1 MTLEQ
6 LPPKGVK
13 REQAI
18 LELGKDEANGELL
31 FQLVNT
37 EKGKCKT
44 AAQKAL
50 AQLEYAPAA
59 PLWAKLVKGKWMG
72 SNIMSDAC
80 SDCVS
85 EQIAP
90 VILKTLSQLLDEGDT
105 KPLNIEQ
112 LNFCFHLML
121 GKASPKMLE
130 VYRFLA
136 ENTQRIAQ
144 LKRAPVYSDD
154 DCTSWWITDGLRIWD
169 ATPKEKEKIPAVVLT
184 ASLIRNPDE
193 RLQALADELNERYGG
208 SWLMPVFMK
217 AIITQPKEQVYETY
231 SPLLDTPQKGYLFHA
246 LGMLHYRCYPE
257 DWTYERLGPDGMI
270 ALIFWGDYSYG
281 TYDTRFMIERYVDLD
296 ERWLFDLAKD
306 PEGRKP
312 TVTWQ
317 TYNRGGVL
325 YGSYDEMFISL
336 LPLKVENPELKRVL
350 WDYFRIRMKDLCQYG
365 NRPEDEWEILPWIP
379 DPRPPFKIWVKPEQ
393 IAPFFLIPHHP
404 YAISLLLKISDGF
417 RTEEF
422 RRLGLI
428 GSSEDWE
435 RLARGVIQEFEENNS
450 GVDLFHFDSDED
462 VFCVYSQYIDDLM
475 LLSKMIR
482 AACDNEKTMGMYL
495 NMSEVAKA

>member
-1 MTLEQ
+1 MMTLEQ

-18 LELGKDEANGELL
+18 LELGKEEANGELL
-31 FQLVNT
+31 LQLVNT

-72 SNIMSDAC
+72 SNILSDAC

-105 KPLNIEQ
+105 KPLNQEQ
-112 LNFCFHLML
+112 VEQFRFCIALML

-136 ENTQRIAQ
+136 ENTERIAK
-144 LKRAPVYSDD
+144 LEHTPFYDGD
-154 DCTSWWITDGLRIWD
+154 DCTCWRITDGLQLWN
-169 ATPKEKEKIPAVVLT
+169 ANPKEMEKIPALVLT
-184 ASLIRNPDE
+184 SSLIRSPDE
-193 RLQALADELNERYGG
+193 RLQALADELNERCGG
-208 SWLMPVFMK
+208 SWMIPVFMK

-231 SPLLDTPQKGYLFHA
+231 SPLLGTPKASYLLNA
-246 LGMLHYRCYPE
+246 LGLLDYRSYLDGWPF
-257 DWTYERLGPDGMI
+257 ERSGPDGLR

-281 TYDTRFMIERYVDLD
+281 TYDTRFVFERCVDLD
-296 ERWLFDLAKD
+296 ERWLFDLAKA
-306 PEGRKP
+306 PEDRKP

-325 YGSYDEMFISL
+325 YERYDEMLISL
-336 LPLKVENPELKRVL
+336 LPRKVENPELRRVL
-350 WDYFRIRMKDLCQYG
+350 RDYFRIRSEKVSVEESITVYKD
-365 NRPEDEWEILPWIP
+365 
-379 DPRPPFKIWVKPEQ
+379 
-393 IAPFFLIPHHP
+393 
-404 YAISLLLKISDGF
+404 
-417 RTEEF
+417 
-422 RRLGLI
+422 
-428 GSSEDWE
+428 
-435 RLARGVIQEFEENNS
+435 
-450 GVDLFHFDSDED
+450 
-462 VFCVYSQYIDDLM
+462 
-475 LLSKMIR
+475 
-482 AACDNEKTMGMYL
+482 AAKRFGGE
-495 NMSEVAKA
+495 

>member
-1 MTLEQ
+1 MMTLEQ

-18 LELGKDEANGELL
+18 LALGKEEANGELFL
-31 FQLVNT
+31 QLVNT

-72 SNIMSDAC
+72 SHIMSDTC

-105 KPLNIEQ
+105 KPLEIEQ

-136 ENTQRIAQ
+136 ENIQRIAQ
-144 LKRAPVYSDD
+144 LKRAPAYSRD

-193 RLQALADELNERYGG
+193 RLQALAD
-208 SWLMPVFMK
+208 
-217 AIITQPKEQVYETY
+217 
-231 SPLLDTPQKGYLFHA
+231 
-246 LGMLHYRCYPE
+246 
-257 DWTYERLGPDGMI
+257 
-270 ALIFWGDYSYG
+270 
-281 TYDTRFMIERYVDLD
+281 
-296 ERWLFDLAKD
+296 
-306 PEGRKP
+306 RKS
-312 TVTWQ
+312 V
-317 TYNRGGVL
+317 V
-325 YGSYDEMFISL
+325 
-336 LPLKVENPELKRVL
+336 
-350 WDYFRIRMKDLCQYG
+350 
-365 NRPEDEWEILPWIP
+365 
-379 DPRPPFKIWVKPEQ
+379 
-393 IAPFFLIPHHP
+393 
-404 YAISLLLKISDGF
+404 
-417 RTEEF
+417 
-422 RRLGLI
+422 
-428 GSSEDWE
+428 
-435 RLARGVIQEFEENNS
+435 
-450 GVDLFHFDSDED
+450 
-462 VFCVYSQYIDDLM
+462 
-475 LLSKMIR
+475 
-482 AACDNEKTMGMYL
+482 
-495 NMSEVAKA
+495 

>member
-1 MTLEQ
+1 MITLEQ
-6 LPPKGVK
+6 LPPKGIK
-13 REQAI
+13 RENAI

-31 FQLVNT
+31 YQLVEI

-72 SNIMSDAC
+72 SHIMSDAC

-90 VILKTLSQLLDEGDT
+90 VIQKTISQLLDEGDT
-105 KPLNIEQ
+105 KPLEIGQ

-136 ENTQRIAQ
+136 ENTHRIAQ
-144 LKRAPVYSDD
+144 LKRAPVYSRD

-169 ATPKEKEKIPAVVLT
+169 ATPKEKEKIPALVLT

-193 RLQALADELNERYGG
+193 RLQALADELNDRYGG
-208 SWLMPVFMK
+208 SWLIPTLMK

-231 SPLLDTPQKGYLFHA
+231 SPLLGTPKASYLLNA
-246 LGMLHYRCYPE
+246 LGLLDYRSYP
-257 DWTYERLGPDGMI
+257 DGWTFERSGPDGLR

-281 TYDTRFMIERYVDLD
+281 TYDTRFVFERCVDLD
-296 ERWLFDLAKD
+296 ERWLFDLAKA
-306 PEGRKP
+306 PEDRKP

-325 YGSYDEMFISL
+325 YESYDEMLISL
-336 LPLKVENPELKRVL
+336 LPHKVENPELKRVL
-350 WDYFRIRMKDLCQYG
+350 RDYFRIRSEKVRVEESITVYKD
-365 NRPEDEWEILPWIP
+365 
-379 DPRPPFKIWVKPEQ
+379 
-393 IAPFFLIPHHP
+393 A
-404 YAISLLLKISDGF
+404 A
-417 RTEEF
+417 
-422 RRLGLI
+422 
-428 GSSEDWE
+428 E
-435 RLARGVIQEFEENNS
+435 RFG
-450 GVDLFHFDSDED
+450 D
-462 VFCVYSQYIDDLM
+462 
-475 LLSKMIR
+475 
-482 AACDNEKTMGMYL
+482 
-495 NMSEVAKA
+495 

>member
-50 AQLEYAPAA
+50 AQQEYAPAA

-105 KPLNIEQ
+105 KPLEIEQ

-144 LKRAPVYSDD
+144 LKRAPAYSRD

-193 RLQALADELNERYGG
+193 RLQALADELNERCGG
-208 SWLMPVFMK
+208 SWLIPVFMK

-231 SPLLDTPQKGYLFHA
+231 SLLLGTPKEIYLFNA
-246 LGMLHYRCYPE
+246 LGMLDYRCYPE
-257 DWTYERLGPDGMI
+257 DWIYEHLGPDGMT
-270 ALIFWGDYSYG
+270 AFIFWGYDRYG
-281 TYDTRFMIERYVDLD
+281 SYDTTFMFERYVELD

-317 TYNRGGVL
+317 SYNRSGVL
-325 YGSYDEMFISL
+325 YESYDEMFISL
-336 LPLKVENPELKRVL
+336 LPRKVENPELKCVL
-350 WDYFRIRMKDLCQYG
+350 RDYFRIR
-365 NRPEDEWEILPWIP
+365 
-379 DPRPPFKIWVKPEQ
+379 
-393 IAPFFLIPHHP
+393 
-404 YAISLLLKISDGF
+404 
-417 RTEEF
+417 
-422 RRLGLI
+422 
-428 GSSEDWE
+428 
-435 RLARGVIQEFEENNS
+435 
-450 GVDLFHFDSDED
+450 
-462 VFCVYSQYIDDLM
+462 SQ
-475 LLSKMIR
+475 K
-482 AACDNEKTMGMYL
+482 KK
-495 NMSEVAKA
+495 VAKSITVYQDAAERFGD

>member
-1 MTLEQ
+1 MITLEQ

-13 REQAI
+13 RENAI

-31 FQLVNT
+31 YQLVEI

-72 SNIMSDAC
+72 SHIMSDAC

-90 VILKTLSQLLDEGDT
+90 VIQKTISQLLDEGDT
-105 KPLNIEQ
+105 KPLESGQ

-136 ENTQRIAQ
+136 ENTHRIAQ
-144 LKRAPVYSDD
+144 LKRAPVYSRD

-169 ATPKEKEKIPAVVLT
+169 ATPKEKEKIPALVLT

-193 RLQALADELNERYGG
+193 RLQALADELNDRYGE
-208 SWLMPVFMK
+208 SWLIPTLMK

-231 SPLLDTPQKGYLFHA
+231 SPLLGTPKASYLLNA
-246 LGMLHYRCYPE
+246 LGLLDYRSYP
-257 DWTYERLGPDGMI
+257 DGWTFERSGPDGLR

-281 TYDTRFMIERYVDLD
+281 TYDTRFVFERCVDLD
-296 ERWLFDLAKD
+296 ERWLFDLAKA
-306 PEGRKP
+306 PEDRKP

-325 YGSYDEMFISL
+325 YESYDEMLISL
-336 LPLKVENPELKRVL
+336 LPRKVENPELRRIL
-350 WDYFRIRMKDLCQYG
+350 RDYFRIRSEKVRVEESITVYKD
-365 NRPEDEWEILPWIP
+365 
-379 DPRPPFKIWVKPEQ
+379 
-393 IAPFFLIPHHP
+393 A
-404 YAISLLLKISDGF
+404 A
-417 RTEEF
+417 
-422 RRLGLI
+422 
-428 GSSEDWE
+428 E
-435 RLARGVIQEFEENNS
+435 RFG
-450 GVDLFHFDSDED
+450 D
-462 VFCVYSQYIDDLM
+462 
-475 LLSKMIR
+475 
-482 AACDNEKTMGMYL
+482 
-495 NMSEVAKA
+495 

>member
-1 MTLEQ
+1 MITLEQ
-6 LPPKGVK
+6 LPPKGIK
-13 REQAI
+13 RENAI

-31 FQLVNT
+31 YQLVEI

-72 SNIMSDAC
+72 SHIMSDAC

-90 VILKTLSQLLDEGDT
+90 VIQKTISQLLDEGDT
-105 KPLNIEQ
+105 KPLEIGQ

-136 ENTQRIAQ
+136 ENTHRIAQ
-144 LKRAPVYSDD
+144 LKRAPVYSRD

-169 ATPKEKEKIPAVVLT
+169 ATPKEMEKIPALVLT

-193 RLQALADELNERYGG
+193 RLQALADELNDRYGG
-208 SWLMPVFMK
+208 SWLIPTLMK

-231 SPLLDTPQKGYLFHA
+231 SPLLGTPKASYLLNA
-246 LGMLHYRCYPE
+246 LGLLDYRSYP
-257 DWTYERLGPDGMI
+257 DGWTFERSGPDGLR

-281 TYDTRFMIERYVDLD
+281 TYDTRFVFERCVDLD
-296 ERWLFDLAKD
+296 ERWLFDLAKA
-306 PEGRKP
+306 PEDRKP

-317 TYNRGGVL
+317 TYTRGGVL
-325 YGSYDEMFISL
+325 YESYDEMLISL
-336 LPLKVENPELKRVL
+336 LPHKVENPELKRVL
-350 WDYFRIRMKDLCQYG
+350 RNYFHIRSQKVKVEESITVYKD
-365 NRPEDEWEILPWIP
+365 
-379 DPRPPFKIWVKPEQ
+379 
-393 IAPFFLIPHHP
+393 
-404 YAISLLLKISDGF
+404 
-417 RTEEF
+417 
-422 RRLGLI
+422 
-428 GSSEDWE
+428 
-435 RLARGVIQEFEENNS
+435 
-450 GVDLFHFDSDED
+450 
-462 VFCVYSQYIDDLM
+462 
-475 LLSKMIR
+475 
-482 AACDNEKTMGMYL
+482 AAKRFGGG
-495 NMSEVAKA
+495 

>member
-325 YGSYDEMFISL
+325 YESYDEMFISL
-336 LPLKVENPELKRVL
+336 LPLKVENP
-350 WDYFRIRMKDLCQYG
+350 D
-365 NRPEDEWEILPWIP
+365 
-379 DPRPPFKIWVKPEQ
+379 
-393 IAPFFLIPHHP
+393 
-404 YAISLLLKISDGF
+404 
-417 RTEEF
+417 
-422 RRLGLI
+422 
-428 GSSEDWE
+428 
-435 RLARGVIQEFEENNS
+435 
-450 GVDLFHFDSDED
+450 
-462 VFCVYSQYIDDLM
+462 
-475 LLSKMIR
+475 
-482 AACDNEKTMGMYL
+482 
-495 NMSEVAKA
+495 

>member
-1 MTLEQ
+1 MITLEQ
-6 LPPKGVK
+6 LPPKGIK
-13 REQAI
+13 RENAI

-31 FQLVNT
+31 YQLVEI

-72 SNIMSDAC
+72 SHIMSDAC

-90 VILKTLSQLLDEGDT
+90 VIQKTISQLLDEGDT
-105 KPLNIEQ
+105 KPLEIGQ

-136 ENTQRIAQ
+136 ENTHRIAQ
-144 LKRAPVYSDD
+144 LKRAPVYSRD

-169 ATPKEKEKIPAVVLT
+169 ATPKEMEKIPALVLT

-193 RLQALADELNERYGG
+193 RLQALADELNDRYGG
-208 SWLMPVFMK
+208 SWLIPTLMK

-231 SPLLDTPQKGYLFHA
+231 SPLLGTPKASYLLNA
-246 LGMLHYRCYPE
+246 LGLLDYRSYP
-257 DWTYERLGPDGMI
+257 DGWTFERSGPDGLR

-281 TYDTRFMIERYVDLD
+281 TYDTRFVFERCVDLD
-296 ERWLFDLAKD
+296 ERWLFDLAKA
-306 PEGRKP
+306 PEDRKP

-325 YGSYDEMFISL
+325 YESYDEMLISL
-336 LPLKVENPELKRVL
+336 LPHKVENPELRRIL
-350 WDYFRIRMKDLCQYG
+350 RDYFRIRSEKVRVEESITVYKD
-365 NRPEDEWEILPWIP
+365 
-379 DPRPPFKIWVKPEQ
+379 
-393 IAPFFLIPHHP
+393 A
-404 YAISLLLKISDGF
+404 A
-417 RTEEF
+417 
-422 RRLGLI
+422 
-428 GSSEDWE
+428 E
-435 RLARGVIQEFEENNS
+435 RFG
-450 GVDLFHFDSDED
+450 D
-462 VFCVYSQYIDDLM
+462 
-475 LLSKMIR
+475 
-482 AACDNEKTMGMYL
+482 
-495 NMSEVAKA
+495 

>member
-1 MTLEQ
+1 MRNMKIGRCCLAGLFLWIVQGATAQINYGTTGLMNLPTADMQRDKTFMAGGNWLNHHATVPRWWYDTWNYYINITIFPWLEAGYLCTGHKAVPTDYGNNSGYWVPSTYGKFTNQ
-6 LPPKGVK
+6 DRSFHFRLRVWKEGWWKPWTPQVVIGAND
-13 REQAI
+13 AI
-18 LELGKDEANGELL
+18 GDSANGGSLSNQQNQDYGNGFWNRYYL
-31 FQLVNT
+31 AITKHVNFDNIGT
-37 EKGKCKT
+37 LGAHISWIYSNRFDNK
-44 AAQKAL
+44 L
-50 AQLEYAPAA
+50 NNPA
-59 PLWAKLVKGKWMG
+59 MG
-72 SNIMSDAC
+72 
-80 SDCVS
+80 V
-85 EQIAP
+85 
-90 VILKTLSQLLDEGDT
+90 
-105 KPLNIEQ
+105 
-112 LNFCFHLML
+112 NFCFHLML

-257 DWTYERLGPDGMI
+257 GWTYERLGPDGMI

-317 TYNRGGVL
+317 IYNRGGVL

-350 WDYFRIRMKDLCQYG
+350 WDYFRIR
-365 NRPEDEWEILPWIP
+365 
-379 DPRPPFKIWVKPEQ
+379 
-393 IAPFFLIPHHP
+393 
-404 YAISLLLKISDGF
+404 
-417 RTEEF
+417 
-422 RRLGLI
+422 
-428 GSSEDWE
+428 
-435 RLARGVIQEFEENNS
+435 
-450 GVDLFHFDSDED
+450 
-462 VFCVYSQYIDDLM
+462 SQ
-475 LLSKMIR
+475 K
-482 AACDNEKTMGMYL
+482 KK
-495 NMSEVAKA
+495 VAKSITVYKDAAGRFGDE

>member
-1 MTLEQ
+1 MTMEQ

-18 LELGKDEANGELL
+18 LELGKDEANAELL

-37 EKGKCKT
+37 EKGKYKT

-72 SNIMSDAC
+72 SHIMADAC

-90 VILKTLSQLLDEGDT
+90 AILKTLSRLLDEGDT
-105 KPLNIEQ
+105 KPLEIEQ
-112 LNFCFHLML
+112 LNFCLHLMM
-121 GKASPKMLE
+121 GKASLKMLE

-136 ENTQRIAQ
+136 ENAQRLAR
-144 LKRAPVYSDD
+144 LKRAPVYPDD

-169 ATPKEKEKIPAVVLT
+169 ATPREKEKIPAVVLT

-208 SWLMPVFMK
+208 NWLMPVFMK

-231 SPLLDTPQKGYLFHA
+231 SPLLETPKASYLLNA
-246 LGMLHYRCYPE
+246 LGLLDYRSYPE
-257 DWTYERLGPDGMI
+257 DWAFERSGPDGLR

-281 TYDTRFMIERYVDLD
+281 TYDTRFTIERYVELD
-296 ERWLFDLAKD
+296 ERWLFALAKD
-306 PEGRKP
+306 PEGKKP
-312 TVTWQ
+312 AVTWQ

-325 YGSYDEMFISL
+325 YGSYDEMLISL
-336 LPLKVENPELKRVL
+336 LPRKVENPELRRAL
-350 WDYFRIRMKDLCQYG
+350 RDYFRIRSEKVKVEESITVYKDAAERFG
-365 NRPEDEWEILPWIP
+365 DE
-379 DPRPPFKIWVKPEQ
+379 
-393 IAPFFLIPHHP
+393 
-404 YAISLLLKISDGF
+404 
-417 RTEEF
+417 
-422 RRLGLI
+422 
-428 GSSEDWE
+428 
-435 RLARGVIQEFEENNS
+435 
-450 GVDLFHFDSDED
+450 
-462 VFCVYSQYIDDLM
+462 
-475 LLSKMIR
+475 
-482 AACDNEKTMGMYL
+482 
-495 NMSEVAKA
+495 